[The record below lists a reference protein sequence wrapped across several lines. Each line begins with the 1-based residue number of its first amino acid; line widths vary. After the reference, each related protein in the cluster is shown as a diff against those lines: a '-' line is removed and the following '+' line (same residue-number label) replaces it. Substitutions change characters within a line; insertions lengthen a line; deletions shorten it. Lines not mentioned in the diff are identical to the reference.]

1 MGISITQYRSAL
13 GYWIMDE
20 KGKIIACTTIINLNA
35 EKRRGLNIYA
45 VIMAFWKLHLEVTI
59 LELVCTDMMHL

>member
-1 MGISITQYRSAL
+1 
-13 GYWIMDE
+13 MDE